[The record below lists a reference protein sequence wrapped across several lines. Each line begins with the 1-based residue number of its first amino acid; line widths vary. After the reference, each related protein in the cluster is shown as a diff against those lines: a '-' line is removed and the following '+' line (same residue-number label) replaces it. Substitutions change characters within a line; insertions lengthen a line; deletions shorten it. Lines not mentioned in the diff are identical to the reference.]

1 MSDYLVLEGRI
12 AVEAVLRAQSR
23 DIHTIYIREGKPRK
37 ETGHLERS
45 ARAAGVAV
53 ERADEAF
60 IQAHATGRTHGGV
73 IAFVG
78 PRKVL
83 QLEDLLREGSPPFI
97 VMLDGVEDPF
107 NFGYALRAFYA
118 AGVDGVV
125 VRHRDWTSAAGV
137 VARASAGASELIPL
151 AEADSAP
158 SAAEFFRAQG
168 LAIACTA
175 KRNAVSIYETDLTV
189 PLFLL
194 LGGERRGITRSFV
207 DGADILLGVP
217 YSRQFGASLPTA
229 SAAAVIAFEVMRQR
243 SR

>member
-1 MSDYLVLEGRI
+1 MTDYAVLEGTI
-12 AVEAVLRAQSR
+12 SVEAALRARSR
-23 DIHTIYIREGKPRK
+23 DIYTIYIHEGKPHRD
-37 ETGHLERS
+37 TAQLERS

-53 ERADEAF
+53 ERADQAF

-73 IAFVG
+73 VAFVG
-78 PRKVL
+78 ERRVL
-83 QLEDLLREGSPPFI
+83 QLQDLLKEASLPFI

-107 NFGYALRAFYA
+107 NFGHALRALYA
-118 AGVDGVV
+118 AGVNGVV
-125 VRHRDWTSAAGV
+125 VRRRDWTSAAGI

-151 AEADSAP
+151 AEAESAP

-168 LAIACTA
+168 LTIACTA
-175 KRNAVSIYETDLTV
+175 KRNAVSIYDADLTV

-207 DGADILLGVP
+207 DRADILLRVP
-217 YSRQFGASLPTA
+217 YRRKFGATLPTA
-229 SAAAVIAFEVMRQR
+229 SATAVIAFEVMRQR